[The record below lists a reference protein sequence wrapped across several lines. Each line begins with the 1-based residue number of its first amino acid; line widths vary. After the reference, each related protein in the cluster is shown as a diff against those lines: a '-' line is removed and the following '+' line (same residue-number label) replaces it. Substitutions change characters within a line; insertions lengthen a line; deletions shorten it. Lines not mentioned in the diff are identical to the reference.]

1 MLEEILTIFFSFLII
16 FLRKK
21 GLLIKLDFINESEL
35 YFPICFLFMIA

>member
-16 FLRKK
+16 AQK
-21 GLLIKLDFINESEL
+21 GLLIKLDFINENEL

>member
-16 FLRKK
+16 FFAQK